1 MKRTII
7 FLALAV
13 AANAGMVR
21 FAAKSTYKVAKFG
34 VNTTKKAVKIAAKV
48 AY

>member
-1 MKRTII
+1 MKSAILFI
-7 FLALAV
+7 ALAV
-13 AANAGMVR
+13 AANAGVVR

-34 VNTTKKAVKIAAKV
+34 VNTTKKAVKVAVKV